1 MSTVENTVN
10 DNLCISCGI
19 CKAVCPVNCIRYE
32 KEKGLWVPV
41 IDKEKCIQCGKCY
54 QICPG
59 KGFDYTKNLP
69 EAEASTFWFGE
80 CRGVYIAW
88 TRDEKRRQNAV
99 SGGVVTELVYNLLEG
114 GEYDAAFLVGT
125 HQYQDRQAYTERYV
139 KGDTL
144 EDSQKSRYL
153 PVSQEKAAA
162 YILSHRKEKVILVGT
177 GCFVQGICN
186 IIQSCHLK
194 RENYFIIGLFCD
206 RTMSWEVI
214 DYFSKHPAL
223 KGEKLS
229 KLYFRTKDAGGW
241 PGGVQME
248 TDSGRVIKLPNTER
262 MKVKDYFYPERCMY
276 CLDKLNMFA
285 DISVGDN
292 YTGEYSDALGSSSVI
307 VRTDQGV
314 RIWEKYQSHF
324 ECRKSAAEL
333 IKKSQHLARRKE
345 NCRYAGLKEKSIGH
359 KINETEGILDESG
372 IPFKIK
378 LKYCLRRFK
387 LWAGSKYKRVPWILA
402 FCLVLEDMKLKL
414 KKMLERSLYVCK
426 GTGNRRKLQK

>member
-1 MSTVENTVN
+1 
-10 DNLCISCGI
+10 
-19 CKAVCPVNCIRYE
+19 
-32 KEKGLWVPV
+32 
-41 IDKEKCIQCGKCY
+41 
-54 QICPG
+54 
-59 KGFDYTKNLP
+59 
-69 EAEASTFWFGE
+69 
-80 CRGVYIAW
+80 
-88 TRDEKRRQNAV
+88 
-99 SGGVVTELVYNLLEG
+99 
-114 GEYDAAFLVGT
+114 
-125 HQYQDRQAYTERYV
+125 
-139 KGDTL
+139 
-144 EDSQKSRYL
+144 
-153 PVSQEKAAA
+153 
-162 YILSHRKEKVILVGT
+162 
-177 GCFVQGICN
+177 
-186 IIQSCHLK
+186 
-194 RENYFIIGLFCD
+194 
-206 RTMSWEVI
+206 
-214 DYFSKHPAL
+214 
-223 KGEKLS
+223 
-229 KLYFRTKDAGGW
+229 
-241 PGGVQME
+241 ME

-359 KINETEGILDESG
+359 KINETEGILDKSG